1 MNMMIRTSDIR
12 WNSPVRVKI
21 GYGFPETIRGPREA
35 LDYLQ
40 FRWPAVDGPHYR
52 LAKTLCTD
60 VLKQSASA
68 EVARAAFI
76 EACLEARMLDGV
88 AAA

>member
-1 MNMMIRTSDIR
+1 MNMTIQTSDIR
-12 WNSPVRVKI
+12 WISPVRVKI
-21 GYGFPETIRGPREA
+21 GYGFPETIRSPREA

-60 VLKQSASA
+60 VLEQSASP
-68 EVARAAFI
+68 EVARTAFI
-76 EACLEARMLDGV
+76 EACREARMLDGI
-88 AAA
+88 AA